1 MFRNVGFEGAPRS
14 RTPGGKGEATTGH
27 DMKSEIH
34 TGVLARLL
42 AAAFVFAL
50 AGSALAQSVVDQ
62 ARVLLRDGKAKQAY
76 DLLEP
81 AADQLNDA
89 ESAYLLGIA
98 ALDSGKAG
106 LAVMAFERA
115 LGYNPNFAPAR
126 AELVR
131 ALMATGETDQAR
143 LELARLA
150 NVDVPPEVRQRLT
163 ELGQRLAGTV
173 DVARRR
179 TRGIAAY
186 LEAEA
191 GYDSNINTGANSRSF
206 AIPLFGGATA
216 TLDRI
221 FQKQGSTLAG
231 VGGGFTAFNEVQPG
245 LRVFAGLDGKARYDF
260 KEIGGKNYHTE
271 YVSGNAGARW
281 QRSTYTL
288 TGALTILEN
297 RIGNV
302 KFDQQFGAY
311 GQWQTQ
317 LDPNNEV
324 GVYLQWLD
332 MKHPIQRTLDT
343 KFTLAGVSW
352 RHAFAGAGT
361 PIMTLA
367 GYLGDDKERGSDP
380 AVGRRITGVRAGF
393 ERQLDFGARF
403 VSSLTYQRSKYGG
416 ENLFFFRTREDKRT
430 DLLLGL
436 VFVPAKDITLTPQYL
451 YTRNNSNIPVVDF
464 GRHQLLV
471 TLRRDFY

>member
-1 MFRNVGFEGAPRS
+1 MLF
-14 RTPGGKGEATTGH
+14 ATTAFAVA
-27 DMKSEIH
+27 S
-34 TGVLARLL
+34 
-42 AAAFVFAL
+42 AAF
-50 AGSALAQSVVDQ
+50 GQTVVDR
-62 ARVLLRDGKAKQAY
+62 AKALLREGKAQQAY
-76 DLLEP
+76 ELLEP
-81 AADQLNDA
+81 VADQLNDA

-106 LAVMAFERA
+106 LAVMSFERA
-115 LGYNPNFAPAR
+115 LAYNPGFAPAR

-131 ALMATGETDQAR
+131 ALIATGETDQAR

-150 NVDVPPEVRQRLT
+150 NVEVPPEVRQRLT
-163 ELGQRLAGTV
+163 ELAQQLSGTV

-186 LEAEA
+186 VEAEA

-245 LRVFAGLDGKARYDF
+245 LRVFAGMDGKARYDF
-260 KEIGGKNYHTE
+260 KQFEGQNYHTE

-288 TGALTILEN
+288 TGAITMLEN
-297 RIGNV
+297 RIGSL
-302 KFDQQFGAY
+302 KFDQQLGAY

-317 LDPNNEV
+317 IDPNNEI

-343 KFTLAGVSW
+343 KFTLGGVSW
-352 RHAFAGAGT
+352 RHAFEGAGT

-403 VSSLTYQRSKYGG
+403 ISSLTFQRSKYGG

-436 VFVPAKDITLTPQYL
+436 VFVPAKDITVTPQYL
-451 YTRNNSNIPVVDF
+451 YTRNNSNVPVVDF